1 MAPNNRPPSQRLQ
14 SLRSTL
20 SSAAAGS
27 LQLLTS
33 DSELSQG
40 GRHDEYTSPT
50 RTSSRSRTIPH
61 SDSPSN
67 RSASSSEQFFARTL
81 SLPSISESEG
91 NHGPEFCNPFVDS
104 SPPLQISTEARNPF
118 DDFYAAELEDRSAR
132 EPPYH
137 VFSKGQ
143 KWFIIVIIG
152 AAGLFSGLSSNI
164 YFPALDAI
172 SEVDPDLGISHQV
185 VSLTITSYLAIQ
197 GVSPLIWGSIS
208 DAQGRRPIYI
218 ASFAVYIVANI
229 GLSISPNFTV
239 LLIFRGLQAAGSA
252 STVSIGNGVIQ
263 DISPPAQRGAFVSFY
278 QATYLEVRNFS
289 IAIGPV
295 LGGLLANFLGF
306 RSIFVFLLILSSI
319 VTLVIIVFLPETMR
333 TIAGNGSLRLEGVY
347 KPLVQFFKKEPD
359 YLENPE
365 EPIKRKE
372 VTLMT
377 FVEPLRLLVQKDI
390 LINLVFGGVVYT
402 VWSMVTSSTTGLF
415 KHRFNLSELEIGL
428 AFLPNGFGTII
439 GSAIAGKLMTRDYL
453 SVEEAYKTSHAYGT
467 AEQVAGGNL
476 PADFPIERAR
486 LRRLPWVALVFVVA
500 TAGYGMSLNFSSLNS
515 RRGWIALP
523 LVLQFFIAATSN
535 AVFALNQT
543 LVTDLCPGKGAG
555 ATAINNL
562 VRCGLGAIG
571 VALVEGFI
579 ESVGPGATFL
589 GLALV
594 TVAVGPLAVVHW
606 YYGQGWRAKRMRADE
621 RAREEKALGS

>member
-172 SEVDPDLGISHQV
+172 SEVDP
-185 VSLTITSYLAIQ
+185 VSCPS
-197 GVSPLIWGSIS
+197 VSPLIWGSIS

-252 STVSIGNGVIQ
+252 ST
-263 DISPPAQRGAFVSFY
+263 RGAFVSFY
-278 QATYLEVRNFS
+278 QAIRNFS

>member
-1 MAPNNRPPSQRLQ
+1 MA
-14 SLRSTL
+14 
-20 SSAAAGS
+20 
-27 LQLLTS
+27 
-33 DSELSQG
+33 
-40 GRHDEYTSPT
+40 
-50 RTSSRSRTIPH
+50 
-61 SDSPSN
+61 
-67 RSASSSEQFFARTL
+67 
-81 SLPSISESEG
+81 
-91 NHGPEFCNPFVDS
+91 
-104 SPPLQISTEARNPF
+104 
-118 DDFYAAELEDRSAR
+118 
-132 EPPYH
+132 
-137 VFSKGQ
+137 
-143 KWFIIVIIG
+143 
-152 AAGLFSGLSSNI
+152 
-164 YFPALDAI
+164 
-172 SEVDPDLGISHQV
+172 
-185 VSLTITSYLAIQ
+185 SLTITSYLAIQ

-263 DISPPAQRGAFVSFY
+263 DISPPAERGAFVSFY

-359 YLENPE
+359 YLETPE

-402 VWSMVTSSTTGLF
+402 VWSMVTSSTSGLF

-467 AEQVAGGNL
+467 AEQVTGGSL
-476 PADFPIERAR
+476 PADFP
-486 LRRLPWVALVFVVA
+486 
-500 TAGYGMSLNFSSLNS
+500 
-515 RRGWIALP
+515 
-523 LVLQFFIAATSN
+523 
-535 AVFALNQT
+535 
-543 LVTDLCPGKGAG
+543 
-555 ATAINNL
+555 
-562 VRCGLGAIG
+562 
-571 VALVEGFI
+571 
-579 ESVGPGATFL
+579 
-589 GLALV
+589 
-594 TVAVGPLAVVHW
+594 
-606 YYGQGWRAKRMRADE
+606 
-621 RAREEKALGS
+621 